1 MVRDD
6 KQNVFF
12 LDQKEYIQTL
22 LDKYGLA
29 QAKCAQTPMDHDIDV
44 GDCYSD
50 NSLREWNG
58 SLLYLAQ
65 VTRPGIV
72 FATSFLARIGKKSNS
87 SVKDLCKRVLRYLS
101 GTKE

>member
-12 LDQKEYIQTL
+12 LDQKDYIQTL

-29 QAKCAQTPMDHDIDV
+29 QAKCAQTSMDHDINV

-50 NSLREWNG
+50 DSLRE
-58 SLLYLAQ
+58 
-65 VTRPGIV
+65 
-72 FATSFLARIGKKSNS
+72 
-87 SVKDLCKRVLRYLS
+87 
-101 GTKE
+101 